1 MREYLFRGKTEH
13 DRWVEGSLITVGDHY
28 CCILPQDDGA
38 YYEYPYL
45 DGDLGTID
53 GQAIPVIPE
62 TVGQWTGLFD
72 KKGNKIFEGDIIATR
87 TDAIRTEKLKGYYG
101 YDKDGYP
108 QKVPGYEGYTEY
120 HYTCQRDCV
129 AVVEYSTLGRYYL
142 RGANKAVDAIC
153 NEVVGN
159 IHDDP
164 ELLKG
169 EISNAC

>member
-1 MREYLFRGKTEH
+1 MREYLFRGKSILADTPHTPGYWLEGYL
-13 DRWVEGSLITVGDHY
+13 VESENARHIIVPKDNTW
-28 CCILPQDDGA
+28 I
-38 YYEYPYL
+38 EL
-45 DGDLGTID
+45 DGDSE
-53 GQAIPVIPE
+53 VWPE

-120 HYTCQRDCV
+120 HYACQKDCV
-129 AVVEYSTLGRYYL
+129 AVVEYSACGHYYL
-142 RGANKAVDAIC
+142 RGANKAVNAIC
-153 NEVVGN
+153 NEIVGN
-159 IHDDP
+159 IHDNP

-169 EISNAC
+169 E